1 MNEQNVPQPTH
12 SDEIAINFS
21 EIWNAIVKYKLTLLL
36 VTVIFTAAGALLSL
50 TLDSEYESQVKLLPE
65 VDSKLGG
72 SSGSGGLG
80 GLSSLAG
87 LAGINLSGAMAG
99 SEVIQPAMYPEIVQ
113 SIPFLLELSQSQVY
127 NLRQKKFQKLADYL
141 KQDNSN
147 APIPIFKKDK
157 SQAANDLENI
167 TVPKGVLSPDLINIS
182 KQESTS
188 LKELR
193 EAISVEVDKKNN
205 LIKITA
211 ITGDPVVSANL
222 ANLILIQLRKYIV
235 QYRTEKARKELDF
248 LMDRQAEARKRYDQ
262 SLFTLSNYKDQN
274 RNVFLNVA
282 KDQGK
287 KLQYEVDL
295 AFNVYSNLTN
305 QTTEAKIKLQKE
317 TPVFK
322 VLEPAQIPLK
332 RSSPKRS
339 LITLGAMFLGLFASL
354 VGLFLKTANMREIF
368 VSRPKIG

>member
-1 MNEQNVPQPTH
+1 
-12 SDEIAINFS
+12 
-21 EIWNAIVKYKLTLLL
+21 
-36 VTVIFTAAGALLSL
+36 
-50 TLDSEYESQVKLLPE
+50 
-65 VDSKLGG
+65 
-72 SSGSGGLG
+72 
-80 GLSSLAG
+80 
-87 LAGINLSGAMAG
+87 
-99 SEVIQPAMYPEIVQ
+99 
-113 SIPFLLELSQSQVY
+113 VY
-127 NLRQKKFQKLADYL
+127 NLSQKKFIKLADYL

-157 SQAANDLENI
+157 SKAANELENI
-167 TVPKGVLSPDLINIS
+167 QVPKGVLSPDLINIS

-188 LKELR
+188 LKELK
-193 EAISVEVDKKNN
+193 ESISVEIDKKNN
-205 LIKITA
+205 LIRITVL
-211 ITGDPVVSANL
+211 TKDPVVSANV
-222 ANLILIQLRKYIV
+222 ANLIFIQLRKYIV
-235 QYRTEKARKELDF
+235 QYRTEKARKELNF
-248 LMDRQAEARKRYDQ
+248 LLDRQAEARKRYDQ
-262 SLFTLSNYKDQN
+262 SLYILSNYKDQN

-339 LITLGAMFLGLFASL
+339 LITLGSMLLGLFTSFI
-354 VGLFLKTANMREIF
+354 GIFLKTANMRDLLA
-368 VSRPKIG
+368 

>member
-12 SDEIAINFS
+12 SDEITVNFS
-21 EIWNAIVKYKLTLLL
+21 EIWNALVKYKLSILL

-50 TLDSEYESQVKLLPE
+50 TMDSQYESQVKLLPE

-72 SSGSGGLG
+72 SSSSGGLG

-99 SEVIQPAMYPEIVQ
+99 SDVIQPAMYPEIVQ

-127 NLRQKKFQKLADYL
+127 NLRQKKFIKLADYL

-157 SQAANDLENI
+157 NKAGNDLENI
-167 TVPKGVLSPDLINIS
+167 QVPKGVLSPDLINIS
-182 KQESTS
+182 KQETTS
-188 LKELR
+188 LKELK

-211 ITGDPVVSANL
+211 TTEDPVVSANV

-235 QYRTEKARKELDF
+235 QYRTEKARKELNF

-332 RSSPKRS
+332 RSSPRRT
-339 LITLGAMFLGLFASL
+339 LITLGSMFLGLFVSFI
-354 VGLFLKTANMREIF
+354 GLFLKTANMRDILA
-368 VSRPKIG
+368 

>member
-1 MNEQNVPQPTH
+1 MNEQNVPQPMH
-12 SDEIAINFS
+12 SDEISINFS
-21 EIWNAIVKYKLTLLL
+21 EIWNAIVKYKLSILL
-36 VTVIFTAAGALLSL
+36 VTLIFTALGALFSL
-50 TLDSEYESQVKLLPE
+50 TRDSEYEAQVKLLPE

-72 SSGSGGLG
+72 SSSGGLG

-99 SEVIQPAMYPEIVQ
+99 ADAIQPAMYPEIVQ
-113 SIPFLLELSQSQVY
+113 SVPFLLELSQSQVY
-127 NLRQKKFQKLADYL
+127 NLRQKKFIKLADYL

-157 SQAANDLENI
+157 SKAGNDLESI
-167 TVPKGVLSPDLINIS
+167 SVPQGVLSSDLINVS
-182 KQESTS
+182 KQETAA

-193 EAISVEVDKKNN
+193 EAVTVEVDKKNN

-211 ITGDPVVSANL
+211 NTEDPVVSANL
-222 ANLILIQLRKYIV
+222 ANLVLTQLHKYII
-235 QYRTEKARKELDF
+235 QYRTEKARKELSF
-248 LMDRQAEARKRYDQ
+248 LIDRQAEARKRYDQ
-262 SLFTLSNYKDQN
+262 ALFTLSNYKDQN

-332 RSSPKRS
+332 RSSPKRT
-339 LITLGAMFLGLFASL
+339 LITAGSLLLGLFTAL
-354 VGLFLKTANMREIF
+354 IGVFFKTANVRDLLT
-368 VSRPKIG
+368 

>member
-1 MNEQNVPQPTH
+1 MNEQNVPQPIH

-21 EIWNAIVKYKLTLLL
+21 EIWNAIVKYKLSILL
-36 VTVIFTAAGALLSL
+36 VTLIFTALGALFSL
-50 TLDSEYESQVKLLPE
+50 TLDSEYEAQVKLLPE

-72 SSGSGGLG
+72 SSSSGGLG

-87 LAGINLSGAMAG
+87 LAGINLNGAMAG
-99 SEVIQPAMYPEIVQ
+99 ADAIQPAMYPEIVQ
-113 SIPFLLELSQSQVY
+113 SVPFLLELSQAQVY
-127 NLRQKKFQKLADYL
+127 SLRQKKFIKLADYL

-157 SQAANDLENI
+157 SKAANDLENI
-167 TVPKGVLSPDLINIS
+167 SVPQGVLSSDLINIS
-182 KQESTS
+182 KQETTA

-193 EAISVEVDKKNN
+193 EAVSVEVDKKNN

-211 ITGDPVVSANL
+211 NTEDPVVSANL
-222 ANLILIQLRKYIV
+222 ANLVLTQLRKYII
-235 QYRTEKARKELDF
+235 QYRTEKARKELSF
-248 LMDRQAEARKRYDQ
+248 LIDRQAEARKRYDQ
-262 SLFTLSNYKDQN
+262 ALFTLSNYKDQN

-332 RSSPKRS
+332 RSSPKRT
-339 LITLGAMFLGLFASL
+339 LITAGSLLLGLFTAL
-354 VGLFLKTANMREIF
+354 IGVFFKTANVRELLA
-368 VSRPKIG
+368 

>member
-368 VSRPKIG
+368 A